1 MSEQQCAFLQR
12 LRAIFADEAREHL
25 RHIESALAACEQ
37 ADGAARPGM
46 LDPVLKRLHT
56 LKGAARAADLDHLE
70 RLCHALEGVCVAAAG
85 APGALAAPDFDLLGQ
100 AVTLARALAAAPSGR
115 QRNQAAAFT
124 AQLDQMAQR
133 LAGPAPA
140 GAAPAQH
147 TEEAACEE
155 PGAAP
160 VAPGDAGVLPQLVRV
175 RAGQLDE
182 IRAQAEALLGIELGL
197 QHQVDAVRALAAELA
212 EHRRMA
218 DNLAAVPTGPEL
230 QCARLARELGA
241 TGAALSAT
249 RKQLM
254 AAVLD
259 TALVPVAE
267 ALDELPALVRKLARA
282 GGREVAFGLEGE
294 GVQVDRRIVPL
305 LREALGHLV
314 TNAVDHGIEEPA
326 ARAAAGKPAQG
337 SVRVAVSQRGAHHVL
352 VRVSDDGAGLDPD
365 QLADAAQR
373 AGAAV
378 PAQLERMAPRERLGL
393 ALRPGVSTRSEVGPL
408 SGRGM
413 GLAIVAEQV
422 AAAGGALAID
432 SAPGAGSS
440 FELLLPVSL
449 ASLRALV
456 VQAGA
461 ARYAL
466 PLATLEAVR
475 AVRADE
481 VREVDG
487 RETLVVD
494 GLVLPLV
501 RAAALFGSPWQPQA
515 DGVALLAGAATNRF
529 ALLVDAIVSEQDV
542 LPRRLGPLLRRVP
555 WFSGATQLGDGSL
568 VPVLALDDI
577 GAQALGMAGAAPA
590 SAAAQPARCARRVL
604 VVEDSLTS
612 RLLLRHILE
621 GAGCQVETAGDGI
634 EALSRLRHGRFDA
647 VVSDIEMPHMDGL
660 ALTERI
666 RADAKTAELPV
677 ILVTSLQSPAERE
690 RGLHAGADAYL
701 TKGAFDH
708 DQLLAALQRLA

>member
-1 MSEQQCAFLQR
+1 MSDKQQAFLQR
-12 LRAIFADEAREHL
+12 LRAIFADEARDHL
-25 RHIESALAACEQ
+25 LHIEAALAACEQ
-37 ADGAARPGM
+37 AAGAARAG
-46 LDPVLKRLHT
+46 LLEPVLKRLHT

-85 APGALAAPDFDLLGQ
+85 APDALAPPDFDRLGQ
-100 AVTLARALAAAPSGR
+100 AVALASALAAAPSGR

-124 AQLDQMAQR
+124 AQLDEMAGRLRRPAPGNAPAVAQR
-133 LAGPAPA
+133 VEPGGGEPD
-140 GAAPAQH
+140 AAPAVP
-147 TEEAACEE
+147 EASRS
-155 PGAAP
+155 
-160 VAPGDAGVLPQLVRV
+160 QLVRV
-175 RAGQLDE
+175 QAGQLDA
-182 IRAQAEALLGIELGL
+182 IRAQAEALLAVELRL
-197 QHQVDAVRALAAELA
+197 QHQVEAVRGLAFDLA
-212 EHRRMA
+212 EHRRA
-218 DNLAAVPTGPEL
+218 TYGEAAAPTGPEL

-249 RKQLM
+249 RTQLM
-254 AAVLD
+254 EAVLD

-267 ALDELPALVRKLARA
+267 AVDELPALVRKLARGRA
-282 GGREVAFGLEGE
+282 REVAFGLDGE

-326 ARAAAGKPAQG
+326 VRIAAGKPAQG
-337 SVRVAVSQRGAHHVL
+337 SVRVAVSQRDAHHVL
-352 VRVSDDGAGLDPD
+352 VRVSDDGAGLDAD
-365 QLADAAQR
+365 QLARAAQR
-373 AGAAV
+373 AGAAA

-393 ALRPGVSTRSEVGPL
+393 ALRPGVSTRDEVGPL

-432 SAPGAGSS
+432 SAPGAGCS

-456 VQAGA
+456 VQAGT

-466 PLATLEAVR
+466 PLATLDAVR

-481 VREVDG
+481 VRVVDG
-487 RETLVVD
+487 RETLQVD
-494 GLVLPLV
+494 ERVLPLV
-501 RAAALFGSPWQPQA
+501 RAAALFGAAAQPDA
-515 DGVALLAGAATNRF
+515 GGVALLAGTATHRF

-577 GAQALGMAGAAPA
+577 GARALAGPGAAAAPA
-590 SAAAQPARCARRVL
+590 CAQPARAGRRVL